1 MQKLITAL
9 AATAAILAAGS
20 ILSQAEATPTTG
32 IGSMAKS
39 ASLVEK
45 VACWCGR
52 YRCACGHPYYHRYG
66 YGYRHYGYGYRY
78 HY

>member
-1 MQKLITAL
+1 MRKLITAV

-20 ILSQAEATPTTG
+20 ILSRAEATTATG

-39 ASLVEK
+39 ASLVET

-66 YGYRHYGYGYRY
+66 YGYRGYGYRY